1 MIRAIIIDDEEDA
14 REVLSID
21 LQKFCPEVEVIACCA
36 TPELGLE
43 KINALG
49 PSLVFLDVQM
59 PTMSGFDLLDKISDI
74 NFDVIFVTAFDRYAV
89 KAIRFSALDYL
100 LKPVE
105 VDDLVSAVERVKQKQ
120 KSNSVHYRSLLSNI
134 KFGKE
139 KLTRL
144 AIPSDNEIVVQ
155 KLDDIVYCE
164 ADGSYTVLHLTE
176 NKKIMVSK
184 NLKEFEKMLPET
196 DFCRIHHSTIVNIG
210 HVDKYIKGDGG
221 YVMITGGGHLNVSRR
236 KKDGFIKLLYKI

>member
-14 REVLSID
+14 REVLSLT
-21 LQKFCPEVEVIACCA
+21 LQKFCPEIEVIALCGS
-36 TPELGLE
+36 PEEGLD
-43 KINALG
+43 KINNLG

-59 PTMSGFDLLDKISDI
+59 PNMSGFDLLEKVTDI
-74 NFDVIFVTAFDRYAV
+74 NFDVIFVTAFNRYAI

-100 LKPVE
+100 LKPIE
-105 VDDLVSAVERVKQKQ
+105 VDDLVSAVERVKEKQ
-120 KSNSVHYRSLLSNI
+120 KSNSVHYRSLLNNI
-134 KFGKE
+134 KYGNE

-164 ADGSYTVLHLTE
+164 ADGSYTILHLVN

-184 NLKEFEKMLPET
+184 ILKEFEMMLPES
-196 DFCRIHHSTIVNIG
+196 DFCRIHHSTIVNID
-210 HVDKYIKGDGG
+210 HVIKYIKGEGG
-221 YVMITGGGHLNVSRR
+221 YVMVTGGGHLDVSRR
-236 KKDGFIKLLYKI
+236 KKEGFIKLLHKI

>member
-14 REVLSID
+14 REVLALS
-21 LQKFCPEVEVIACCA
+21 LRKFCTDVEIIAMCPSPED
-36 TPELGLE
+36 GLE

-59 PTMSGFDLLDKISDI
+59 PNMSGFDLLEKVTDI
-74 NFDVIFVTAFDRYAV
+74 NFDVIFVTAFNRYAI

-100 LKPVE
+100 LKPIE
-105 VDDLVSAVERVKQKQ
+105 VDDLVSAVERVKEKQ
-120 KSNSVHYRSLLSNI
+120 KSNSVHYRSLLNNI
-134 KFGKE
+134 KYGNE

-164 ADGSYTVLHLTE
+164 ADGSYTILHLVN

-184 NLKEFEKMLPET
+184 ILKEFEMMLPES
-196 DFCRIHHSTIVNIG
+196 DFYRIHHSTIVNIG
-210 HVDKYIKGDGG
+210 HVIKYIKGEGG
-221 YVMITGGGHLNVSRR
+221 YVMVTGGGHLDVSAEKRR
-236 KKDGFIKLLYKI
+236 VL